1 MNHIN
6 IKSITIS
13 FNSYYSTFKYYNTL
27 KNRLINEELYLNKIK
42 QKITNILILDKDNLL
57 EWRGLYKYI
66 ISNLFIYF
74 IDITT
79 IKIYFLGDINRI
91 PWIIFKGLPI
101 NYNSFYICNN
111 YNNNDLYIKIY
122 SIFNLS
128 KSIDN
133 LD

>member
-1 MNHIN
+1 MNHID
-6 IKSITIS
+6 IKSITIL

-79 IKIYFLGDINRI
+79 IKIYFLGDVSRI

-101 NYNSFYICNN
+101 NYNSFYISNN